1 MIYMEEIKKEPV
13 TVGLIL
19 INIIVF
25 LAVEFTEHDAYAG
38 LRRSLHTDDH
48 RRWGILP
55 TVYLY
60 VPAFRNRTP
69 FE

>member
-1 MIYMEEIKKEPV
+1 M

-25 LAVEFTEHDAYAG
+25 LAVEFTGSSQNTMHMLDCGAAYTPMIIEG
-38 LRRSLHTDDH
+38 G
-48 RRWGILP
+48 GILP

-60 VPAFRNRTP
+60 VPAFRI
-69 FE
+69 EHL